1 MTKARIIESNHTRA
15 LYTFELCEG
24 EIGYL
29 EVLDNNELE
38 VDDVLTGDFSET
50 GNTVAKRG
58 TTKILISIEDFC
70 DIELAKDMID

>member
-38 VDDVLTGDFSET
+38 VDDVKRNEGIIRFWIFLDKFFSFINEP
-50 GNTVAKRG
+50 
-58 TTKILISIEDFC
+58 L
-70 DIELAKDMID
+70 